1 MTVVALVTVA
11 AAFFEN
17 MAEVV
22 RFDETDCGEGHGN
35 AEFVHFDDTGGIGP
49 FAHETTCLR
58 CEHGKR
64 NVGHA
69 ALNASHPA
77 AGHRIQTGGDVD
89 TDVQSLTFVKPH
101 GGVLEVSC
109 QRLFHARAEKRIDHD
124 FGFVG
129 VVGVADHD
137 AAYVYIGVVHGKC
150 IFGLGLVAADQCHR
164 HTILTIKQQTR
175 GGKAVAAV
183 VAGAADKD
191 NMLAGFKRLTD
202 AIGDYKAGAAHEFG
216 GGKLRLIAVFERSK
230 FVKIKDLLSHGE
242 LCKLGVEKRCAIV
255 RRRLLNR
262 FLPSFPEA
270 SARRANRQNRRDYV
284 SRRRGVLCLK
294 I

>member
-1 MTVVALVTVA
+1 MASASSVLGLSQPISATVTRYSRSSNKRA
-11 AAFFEN
+11 AA
-17 MAEVV
+17 
-22 RFDETDCGEGHGN
+22 
-35 AEFVHFDDTGGIGP
+35 
-49 FAHETTCLR
+49 
-58 CEHGKR
+58 
-64 NVGHA
+64 
-69 ALNASHPA
+69 
-77 AGHRIQTGGDVD
+77 
-89 TDVQSLTFVKPH
+89 KPSPP
-101 GGVLEVSC
+101 L
-109 QRLFHARAEKRIDHD
+109 LP
-124 FGFVG
+124 
-129 VVGVADHD
+129 
-137 AAYVYIGVVHGKC
+137 
-150 IFGLGLVAADQCHR
+150 
-164 HTILTIKQQTR
+164 
-175 GGKAVAAV
+175 
-183 VAGAADKD
+183 GAADKD